1 VISPP
6 TYDTILITSCN
17 EYIAPSGTIFNNSG
31 WYTDT
36 IINQQGCDS
45 ILNIDLTILNESNSI
60 IDTSVCSNFLSPSG
74 NYTWPASGT
83 YFDTLVNAIGCDS
96 VIQVNLTIAGPSD
109 SIINNNNTLTAYT
122 GSATYQWLDC
132 DNNFS
137 QIVGEI
143 NQSYQPSLNGN
154 YAVEIS
160 INNCIDTSNCVS
172 VTLSAINGESA
183 DSQILVYPNP
193 TKDWITIST
202 IDHSPLKAE
211 LYDQLGA
218 QLTST
223 TRTILSLKPYKKG
236 VYFLKIIHQNKISVV
251 RIIKQ

>member
-1 VISPP
+1 M
-6 TYDTILITSCN
+6 
-17 EYIAPSGTIFNNSG
+17 
-31 WYTDT
+31 
-36 IINQQGCDS
+36 
-45 ILNIDLTILNESNSI
+45 
-60 IDTSVCSNFLSPSG
+60 
-74 NYTWPASGT
+74 
-83 YFDTLVNAIGCDS
+83 
-96 VIQVNLTIAGPSD
+96 
-109 SIINNNNTLTAYT
+109 
-122 GSATYQWLDC
+122 
-132 DNNFS
+132 
-137 QIVGEI
+137 
-143 NQSYQPSLNGN
+143 
-154 YAVEIS
+154 
-160 INNCIDTSNCVS
+160 S

-223 TRTILSLKPYKKG
+223 TRTILSLNPYKKG